1 MRPYK
6 SPFVKIAFWIFC
18 LMIALMLRE
27 IVRAEKVESDRLNN
41 IQYEA
46 LECPTTENNIVV
58 EEIIEQ
64 VFEIDTEVKPEPETY
79 TITAYCSCEK
89 CCGEWATKRNGGPV
103 IGAYGVELTPDYSVA
118 APLPYGTKLKI
129 DGKTYEVQDT
139 TASWIVDRYSGR
151 IIDIYVGDSHE
162 DALKWGKVEMEVEI
176 VGDN

>member
-27 IVRAEKVESDRLNN
+27 IVRAEKVESDGMK
-41 IQYEA
+41 YEA
-46 LECPTTENNIVV
+46 LQSPTMENNIVV

-151 IIDIYVGDSHE
+151 IIDIYVGNDHE
-162 DALKWGKVEMEVEI
+162 KAIKIGRTEMEVEI
-176 VGDN
+176 VE